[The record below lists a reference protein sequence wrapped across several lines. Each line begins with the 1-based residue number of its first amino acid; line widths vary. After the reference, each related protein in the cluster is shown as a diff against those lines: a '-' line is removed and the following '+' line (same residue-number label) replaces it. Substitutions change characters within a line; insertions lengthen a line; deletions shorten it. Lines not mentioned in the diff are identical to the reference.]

1 MKRLGMIINAHK
13 PEAVEMGRR
22 LLRWSREEDISLFLP
37 PCEASLLTAGGISD
51 EEWLRTVEAAIVIG
65 GDGTFL
71 RASRYVLESGIP
83 LYGINLGHLGFLAS
97 GKPEDAERD
106 LLSIANGEYSLLE
119 RPILRCALFREGQAH
134 TGQTPS
140 SPAPLHVLY
149 ALNDVVLTKN
159 AIARL
164 LHIEVRFNDKFFGVL
179 PADGII
185 ISSPT
190 GSTAYALSAGGPIV
204 PPHMRSMLLA
214 PICAHTLYSRP
225 LLAAPED
232 TITLIPRSGVRDMT
246 LTQDGQL
253 AYEVLPGDRIDIS
266 LSKDRA
272 IRTISLPG
280 RTFLDLVQEKL
291 GWGVS
296 GGLAPLSFNSD
307 VSGGLAPMSFNSDKV
322 SGGLAP
328 LSSDS

>member
-1 MKRLGMIINAHK
+1 MINLGMIINAHK

-22 LLRWSREEDISLFLP
+22 LVKWGRESGISVLLP
-37 PCEASLLTAGGISD
+37 HHEASVLMTGGLSD
-51 EEWLRTVEAAIVIG
+51 EEWLKSVDIAVVVG

-71 RASRYVLESGIP
+71 RAARYVLEADIP

-97 GKPEDAERD
+97 GKAEEAEHD
-106 LLSIANGEYSLLE
+106 LARIVKGDYALLE
-119 RPILRCALFREGQAH
+119 RCLLYCNLFRNGETLH
-134 TGQTPS
+134 TM
-140 SPAPLHVLY
+140 Y
-149 ALNDVVLTKN
+149 ALNDFVLTKN

-164 LHIEVRFNDKFFGVL
+164 LYIEVRFNEKFFGVL
-179 PADGII
+179 PSDGII

-190 GSTAYALSAGGPIV
+190 GSTAYALSAGGPII

-232 TITLIPRSGVRDMT
+232 SITLTPKGGVRDVT

-253 AYEVLPGDRIDIS
+253 AYEVLPGDCISIS
-266 LSKDRA
+266 LSDRA
-272 IRTISLPG
+272 IRTINMPN

-291 GWGVS
+291 GWGQ
-296 GGLAPLSFNSD
+296 GLD
-307 VSGGLAPMSFNSDKV
+307 
-322 SGGLAP
+322 
-328 LSSDS
+328 SSDRHLSLRPEK

>member
-1 MKRLGMIINAHK
+1 EG
-13 PEAVEMGRR
+13 V
-22 LLRWSREEDISLFLP
+22 
-37 PCEASLLTAGGISD
+37 SD
-51 EEWLRTVEAAIVIG
+51 EEWLRTVEVAIVIG

-83 LYGINLGHLGFLAS
+83 LHGINLGHLGFLAS
-97 GKPEDAERD
+97 GKPEEAERD
-106 LLSIANGEYSLLE
+106 LLHIANGDYALLE
-119 RPILRCALFREGQAH
+119 RPVLQCALFREGLAPQNAAQP
-134 TGQTPS
+134 GGV
-140 SPAPLHVLY
+140 PLHVLC

-164 LHIEVRFNDKFFGVL
+164 LHIEVRFNDKFFGIL

-190 GSTAYALSAGGPIV
+190 GSTAYALSAGGPIL
-204 PPHMRSMLLA
+204 PPQLRTMLLA

-232 TITLIPRSGVRDMT
+232 TISLIPRSGVRDMT

-266 LSKDRA
+266 LSKDRV
-272 IRTISLPG
+272 IRTVSLPG
-280 RTFLDLVQEKL
+280 RMFLDLVQEKL
-291 GWGVS
+291 GWGQSLTSKASEGRRPAPANSIFS
-296 GGLAPLSFNSD
+296 GPAPERE
-307 VSGGLAPMSFNSDKV
+307 
-322 SGGLAP
+322 
-328 LSSDS
+328 

>member
-1 MKRLGMIINAHK
+1 MKNLGMIVNAHK

-22 LLRWSREEDISLFLP
+22 LALRCKEEGIPLLLP
-37 PCEASLLTAGGISD
+37 HHEASVLALEGASD
-51 EEWLRTVEAAIVIG
+51 EEWFKSVDVALVIG

-71 RASRYVLESGIP
+71 RASRYILEAGIP

-97 GKPEDAERD
+97 GKPEEAERD
-106 LLSIANGEYSLLE
+106 LKRIVNGEYELLE
-119 RPILRCALFREGQAH
+119 RPLLHCTLFRENR
-134 TGQTPS
+134 
-140 SPAPLHVLY
+140 PLHEIY

-164 LHIEVRFNDKFFGVL
+164 LHIEVRFNNKFFGIL

-185 ISSPT
+185 ISSAT
-190 GSTAYALSAGGPIV
+190 GSTAYALSAGGPIL
-204 PPHMRSMLLA
+204 PPHMKSMLLA

-232 TITLIPRSGVRDMT
+232 TITLTPRGGGVREVT

-253 AYEVLPGDRIDIS
+253 AYEILPGEYVEIS
-266 LSKDRA
+266 LARDRT
-272 IRTISLPG
+272 IRTVTMAD

-291 GWGVS
+291 GWGQS
-296 GGLAPLSFNSD
+296 IAIT
-307 VSGGLAPMSFNSDKV
+307 DKE
-322 SGGLAP
+322 
-328 LSSDS
+328 

>member
-1 MKRLGMIINAHK
+1 MIKLGMILNAHK

-22 LLRWSREEDISLFLP
+22 LLQWSRDAGVSLLLP
-37 PCEASLLTAGGISD
+37 DHEASLLTTEGLSD
-51 EEWLRTVEAAIVIG
+51 QEWLSSVDVAIVVG

-71 RASRYVLESGIP
+71 RASRYILEANIP
-83 LYGINLGHLGFLAS
+83 LYGVNLGHLGFLSS
-97 GKPEDAERD
+97 GKPEEAERD
-106 LLSIANGEYSLLE
+106 LERIVAGEYQLVERAILSCTLL
-119 RPILRCALFREGQAH
+119 RDA
-134 TGQTPS
+134 
-140 SPAPLHVLY
+140 APLHKIY

-164 LHIEVRFNDKFFGVL
+164 LHIEVRFNDKFFGIL

-185 ISSPT
+185 ISSAT
-190 GSTAYALSAGGPIV
+190 GSTAYALSAGGPIL

-225 LLAAPED
+225 LLAASED
-232 TITLIPRSGVRDMT
+232 TISLIPRGSMRDIT

-266 LSKDRA
+266 LSSTHM
-272 IRTISLPG
+272 IRTLSMPG

-291 GWGVS
+291 GWGQSLLIV
-296 GGLAPLSFNSD
+296 
-307 VSGGLAPMSFNSDKV
+307 DKE
-322 SGGLAP
+322 
-328 LSSDS
+328 

>member
-1 MKRLGMIINAHK
+1 MKRLGMIVYGHK
-13 PEAVEMGRR
+13 PEEVEMGRR
-22 LLRWSREEDISLFLP
+22 LLRWCGREGIPLFLP
-37 PCEASLLTAGGISD
+37 PHEASLLTAGGVSD
-51 EEWLRTVEAAIVIG
+51 EEWLRTVEVAIVVG

-83 LYGINLGHLGFLAS
+83 LYGVNLGHLGFLAS
-97 GKPEDAERD
+97 GKPEEAEQDISR
-106 LLSIANGEYSLLE
+106 IANGEYSLLE
-119 RPILRCALFREGQAH
+119 RPILQCALFRESAA
-134 TGQTPS
+134 S
-140 SPAPLHVLY
+140 SSSASPGSASSSSVSSASVSLSAAPLGDVPLHVLC

-164 LHIEVRFNDKFFGVL
+164 LHIEVRFNDKFFGIL

-185 ISSPT
+185 LSSCT
-190 GSTAYALSAGGPIV
+190 GSPAYALSAGGPIL
-204 PPHMRSMLLA
+204 PPHMRSMLLV

-225 LLAAPED
+225 LLAASED

-266 LSKDRA
+266 LSKDRV
-272 IRTISLPG
+272 IRTISMPD

-291 GWGVS
+291 GWGQN
-296 GGLAPLSFNSD
+296 LAPERE
-307 VSGGLAPMSFNSDKV
+307 
-322 SGGLAP
+322 
-328 LSSDS
+328 

>member
-1 MKRLGMIINAHK
+1 MKNLGMIVNAHK
-13 PEAVEMGRR
+13 SEAIEMARR
-22 LLRWSREEDISLFLP
+22 LLRWCKDAGIPLLLP
-37 PCEASLLTAGGISD
+37 PHEASVLTTEGISD
-51 EEWLRTVEAAIVIG
+51 DEWLKAVDVAIVVG

-71 RASRYVLESGIP
+71 RASRYIMEAGIP

-97 GKPEDAERD
+97 GKPKEAERD
-106 LLSIANGEYSLLE
+106 LERIVNGEYELLE
-119 RPILRCALFREGQAH
+119 RPLLHCTLFRDEI
-134 TGQTPS
+134 
-140 SPAPLHVLY
+140 PLHKIY

-164 LHIEVRFNDKFFGVL
+164 LHIEVRFNDKFFGIL

-204 PPHMRSMLLA
+204 PPHMQSMLLA

-225 LLAAPED
+225 LLAAAED
-232 TITLIPRSGVRDMT
+232 TITLIPRGGARDIT

-253 AYEVLPGDRIDIS
+253 AYEVLPGECIEIS
-266 LSKDRA
+266 LSKDRT
-272 IRTISLPG
+272 IRTICMPD

-291 GWGVS
+291 GWGQNIVI
-296 GGLAPLSFNSD
+296 
-307 VSGGLAPMSFNSDKV
+307 MDKE
-322 SGGLAP
+322 
-328 LSSDS
+328 

>member
-1 MKRLGMIINAHK
+1 MKKLGMIINTHK
-13 PEAVEMGRR
+13 PEAIEMGRY
-22 LLRWSREEDISLFLP
+22 LLQWSRERGTVLLLP
-37 PCEASLLTAGGISD
+37 HHEASLLTSEGLSD
-51 EEWLRTVEAAIVIG
+51 EEWLRTVDVAIVIG

-71 RASRYVLESGIP
+71 RAARYLLEAGIP

-97 GKPEDAERD
+97 GKPEEAERD
-106 LLSIANGEYSLLE
+106 LERILSDNYTLLE
-119 RPILRCALFREGQAH
+119 RPLLSCTLFREAK
-134 TGQTPS
+134 
-140 SPAPLHVLY
+140 PLHKMY

-190 GSTAYALSAGGPIV
+190 GSTAYALSAGGPIL

-232 TITLIPRSGVRDMT
+232 TISLIPRSSVRDIT

-253 AYEVLPGDRIDIS
+253 AYEVLPGDCIDIS
-266 LSKDRA
+266 LSTDKV
-272 IRTISLPG
+272 IRTITMPD

-291 GWGVS
+291 GWGQSLVI
-296 GGLAPLSFNSD
+296 AD
-307 VSGGLAPMSFNSDKV
+307 RE
-322 SGGLAP
+322 
-328 LSSDS
+328 